1 MNRSPA
7 VTAVFGSRPESGVI
21 EVWYVDMPHRRAL
34 ASRSRLAQR
43 TGFGIIIA
51 LLLLSTLMAWGVQ
64 ETFSNRSVRIHR
76 QFMQQQDLLTG
87 LRRTLWT
94 VGLLL
99 RDYYLDPNANAQEY
113 ESRLA
118 ALSADASGYITELD
132 KFSSHSVQVG
142 DLKRS
147 LNGLISQARVSG
159 PSHTDPAARYAF
171 IQREIIPRRDEAG
184 RLLRE
189 IESATHSSLTESEA
203 RLQETRSAASNLL
216 IATLGTCLLAG
227 IVVAFFSIRDAEF
240 LSAEAAQRYDEVA
253 AAKRELERLSSRL
266 MEVQEEERTRLSR
279 ELHDEIVQNLAV
291 LKMEIVKAQSLAS
304 DRVPG
309 AKEVLARARGL
320 ADETVRTVRNIS
332 LLLRPSLLDDLG
344 LGPALQWQ
352 AEEFSRRTGI
362 ACSLVEQDL
371 RDDLP
376 DAVKTCVYRVTQEAL
391 RNCEKHSHATSVKV
405 RVEQHPADLCV
416 IVEDNGC
423 GIDRVA
429 RKPDSLGLLGM
440 HERAS
445 ALGGKVDIENRTEGG
460 TVLRLSLP
468 LAQAAGKS
476 ENLELGVSA

>member
-1 MNRSPA
+1 MAN
-7 VTAVFGSRPESGVI
+7 
-21 EVWYVDMPHRRAL
+21 RRAL

-51 LLLLSTLMAWGVQ
+51 LLLLSTVMAWGVQ
-64 ETFSNRSVRIHR
+64 ETFSKRSFRIHR
-76 QFMQQQDLLTG
+76 QFMQQQDLLTN
-87 LRRTLWT
+87 LRKTLWT

-99 RDYYLDPNANAQEY
+99 RDYYLDPNADSGQY
-113 ESRLA
+113 ESKLA
-118 ALSADASGYITELD
+118 SLSAEASKYITELD
-132 KFSSHSVQVG
+132 KFSAHSSEVG
-142 DLKRS
+142 NLKRS
-147 LNGLISQARVSG
+147 LDDLISKARFSG
-159 PSHTDPAARYAF
+159 PSQTGAAGRYAF

-189 IESATHSSLTESEA
+189 IESATHSSLTESES

-227 IVVAFFSIRDAEF
+227 VVVAFFSIRDAEF
-240 LSAEAAQRYDEVA
+240 LSAEASRRYDEVA

-309 AKEVLARARGL
+309 TKEVLSRARGL

-391 RNCEKHSHATSVKV
+391 RNCEKHSRATSVKV
-405 RVEQHPADLCV
+405 RVEQHPSDLCV
-416 IVEDNGC
+416 VVEDNGC
-423 GIDRVA
+423 GISGVA
-429 RKPDSLGLLGM
+429 RKPDSLGLLGI

-445 ALGGKVDIENRTEGG
+445 ALGGQVDIGNGIEGG
-460 TVLRLSLP
+460 TVLRLTLP
-468 LAQAAGKS
+468 LAHASGKS
-476 ENLELGVSA
+476 ENLELGVSV